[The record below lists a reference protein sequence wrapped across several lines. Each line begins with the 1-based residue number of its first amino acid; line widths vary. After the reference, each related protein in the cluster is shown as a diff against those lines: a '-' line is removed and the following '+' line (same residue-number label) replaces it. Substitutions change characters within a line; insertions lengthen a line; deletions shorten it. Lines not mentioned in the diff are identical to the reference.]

1 VLVSALFERGVTRGR
16 HKFVD
21 QGARPGG
28 CAVGAGGVRGVTH
41 GEVLCSPARCTG
53 ERCGCP
59 MHACIYLESKYT
71 YLLTYI
77 RE

>member
-1 VLVSALFERGVTRGR
+1 MLVSALFERGVTRGR

-28 CAVGAGGVRGVTH
+28 CAVGACGVRGVTH
-41 GEVLCSPARCTG
+41 GEVLCSAELPGREVRVPDAC
-53 ERCGCP
+53 
-59 MHACIYLESKYT
+59 MHIF
-71 YLLTYI
+71 